1 MYIIYMCI
9 VYRYGLLL
17 LYTVSAP
24 LCSAVALVCSAVD
37 VAFALMCS
45 ACAFKPLHFWRGT
58 DYSVKASALVLA
70 ISLSTMTSQRSAPL
84 RKVRQAISSAANSS
98 LAARKNVA
106 IAANMLCLRSCGDIP
121 VHT

>member
-1 MYIIYMCI
+1 MYIICMCI

-24 LCSAVALVCSAVD
+24 LCSAFALVCSAVD
-37 VAFALMCS
+37 VAFAFALMCS

-70 ISLSTMTSQRSAPL
+70 ISLSIITSQSSAPFL
-84 RKVRQAISSAANSS
+84 PERQKISNIMKNSLS
-98 LAARKNVA
+98 PRNRVPNAVNMVA
-106 IAANMLCLRSCGDIP
+106 TP
-121 VHT
+121 